1 MATIRVVT
9 AAAPTSPVRR
19 TPPRVLVLGDLVLD
33 VVLNASTPIE
43 TGTDVPGRVEIRLGG
58 SAAVCARWLAQLGAR
73 STLVCAVGR
82 DGAGRSLIAQ
92 LRRDDV
98 NVRAIRIAGH
108 RTGRIGVLVAPS
120 GERSFVADRR
130 AATRMEPE
138 DLKVEWFDD
147 LDLIHLPAYSLLVE
161 PLGSASARAVELARA
176 RSPRGVRV
184 SVDLASVGP
193 LLAHG
198 RREARE
204 LIAGLRPDL
213 VFATELE
220 AEALLGRHAPEAL
233 MELAPIAVIK
243 RGARGAR
250 VFARVDH
257 GQTEAVPPLQFDI
270 ATTPVPVQDTTGAG
284 DAFDAGFI
292 SGWLGALT
300 AGRSGADA
308 LHRATIAGHRAAARH
323 LRSPR
328 SELPPG

>member
-1 MATIRVVT
+1 
-9 AAAPTSPVRR
+9 
-19 TPPRVLVLGDLVLD
+19 VLVLGDLVLD
-33 VVLNASTPIE
+33 VVLHASTPIE
-43 TGTDVPGRVEIRLGG
+43 SGTDVPGRVEIRLGG
-58 SAAVCARWLAQLGAR
+58 SAAVCARWLAHLGAR

-98 NVRAIRIAGH
+98 TVRAVRVAGH

-130 AATRMEPE
+130 AAVRMEPE
-138 DLKVEWFDD
+138 DLKPEWFDN

-161 PLGSASARAVELARA
+161 PLGSASIRAVELARA
-176 RSPRGVRV
+176 RTVRGVRV
-184 SVDLASVGP
+184 SIDLASVGP
-193 LLAHG
+193 LLATG

-204 LIAGLRPDL
+204 LITNLRPDL
-213 VFATELE
+213 LFATEPE
-220 AEALLGRHAPEAL
+220 AEALLGRHVPEGL
-233 MELAPIAVIK
+233 LDLAAVAVIK
-243 RGARGAR
+243 RGSRGAR
-250 VFARVDH
+250 VYARIDH
-257 GQTEAVPPLQFDI
+257 GQTEAEPPLQFDI
-270 ATTPVPVQDTTGAG
+270 ATTPVQSVDTTGAG

-292 SGWLGALT
+292 AGWLGAL
-300 AGRSGADA
+300 AGGHTGADA

>member
-1 MATIRVVT
+1 
-9 AAAPTSPVRR
+9 VR
-19 TPPRVLVLGDLVLD
+19 TNPPRVLVLGDLVLD
-33 VVLNASTPIE
+33 VVLRASTPIE
-43 TGTDVPGRVEIRLGG
+43 SGTDVPGRVEIRLGG
-58 SAAVCARWLAQLGAR
+58 SAAVCARWLAHLGAR
-73 STLVCAVGR
+73 SSLVCAVGR

-98 NVRAIRIAGH
+98 NVRAVRIAGH
-108 RTGRIGVLVAPS
+108 RTGRIGVLVAPN

-130 AATRMEPE
+130 AATRMEPG
-138 DLKVEWFDD
+138 DLKPEWFDN

-176 RSPRGVRV
+176 RGQRGVKV

-204 LIAGLRPDL
+204 LIASLRPDL
-213 VFATELE
+213 VFATEPE
-220 AEALLGRHAPEAL
+220 AEALLGRHVPEGVLDIA
-233 MELAPIAVIK
+233 AVAVIK
-243 RGARGAR
+243 RGSRGAR
-250 VFARVDH
+250 VFARIDH
-257 GQTEAVPPLQFDI
+257 GQSEAEPPIQFDI
-270 ATTPVPVQDTTGAG
+270 ATETVPVEDTTGAG

-292 SGWLGALT
+292 AGWLGALA
-300 AGRSGADA
+300 AGRVGADA
-308 LHRATIAGHRAAARH
+308 LHRATIAGQRAAARH

>member
-1 MATIRVVT
+1 VT
-9 AAAPTSPVRR
+9 AAPTSPVRPA
-19 TPPRVLVLGDLVLD
+19 PPRVLVLGDLVLD
-33 VVLNASTPIE
+33 VVLHASTPIE

-58 SAAVCARWLAQLGAR
+58 SAAVCARWLAHLGAR
-73 STLVCAVGR
+73 ATLVCAVGR

-98 NVRAIRIAGH
+98 NVRAVRVAGH

-130 AATRMEPE
+130 AAVRMEPE
-138 DLKVEWFDD
+138 DLKPEWFDN

-161 PLGSASARAVELARA
+161 PLGSASVRAVELARA
-176 RSPRGVRV
+176 RTVRGVRV

-193 LLAHG
+193 LLATG

-204 LIAGLRPDL
+204 LIANLRPDL
-213 VFATELE
+213 LFATEPE
-220 AEALLGRHAPEAL
+220 AEALLGRHVPEGL
-233 MELAPIAVIK
+233 LDLAAVAVIK
-243 RGARGAR
+243 RGSRGAR
-250 VFARVDH
+250 VFARIDH
-257 GQTEAVPPLQFDI
+257 GQTEAEPPLQFDI
-270 ATTPVPVQDTTGAG
+270 ATTPVQSVDTTGAG

-292 SGWLGALT
+292 AGWLGAL
-300 AGRSGADA
+300 AGGHSGADA